1 VAILTPL
8 RLMSKLV
15 PLAPVQERS
24 AWPPSPGVCPR
35 RHSEAASS
43 LQRPPTASP
52 EETPIPLSR
61 QEARTRRVAYCLR
74 TASYCAWLDRDSG
87 GLSMFVTMVEGSV
100 EATRED
106 DLRSAWKEVTDAE
119 FPPGFIESSLLRAE
133 DGTWRIVTI
142 WESKEAVMAI
152 RASGEPPAA
161 PIMFERAGSRPSVS
175 MWTVEGRVR
184 AS

>member
-1 VAILTPL
+1 
-8 RLMSKLV
+8 
-15 PLAPVQERS
+15 
-24 AWPPSPGVCPR
+24 
-35 RHSEAASS
+35 
-43 LQRPPTASP
+43 
-52 EETPIPLSR
+52 LSVKSR
-61 QEARTRRVAYCLR
+61 GRAGVAYCLR
-74 TASYCAWLDRDSG
+74 AASYCAWLGRDSG

-119 FPPGFIESSLLRAE
+119 LPAGFIESSLLRAD
-133 DGTWRIVTI
+133 DGTWRIVTF
-142 WESKEAVMAI
+142 WESKEAVMAM